1 MTEAT
6 HQDPVVGLAANLAR
20 RYVVYGCKRGRRLGI
35 RAMERPMKQTPV
47 VAAGLVL
54 LALACTGCSARTSAE
69 PGPSAFTKSSS
80 EPAASAAPTV
90 TNCASAGL
98 VPPAASGRPSTM
110 AAWPYRLL
118 QRQRPS
124 ELIADQAISPPP
136 GAAYPLISRTATIPR
151 QGPYVLECTELG
163 TGSARH
169 GPVFPV
175 DRLTIAAGYL
185 WVYGAPRPGAPP
197 LIYQVNPVTLARIRS
212 IPLPGPAGFGG
223 ATFATGAGGSVW
235 I

>member
-47 VAAGLVL
+47 VAAGLGL
-54 LALACTGCSARTSAE
+54 LSLACTGCSARTSAE
-69 PGPSAFTKSSS
+69 PRPSALTKTCSG
-80 EPAASAAPTV
+80 PGGGAAPPPTD
-90 TNCASAGL
+90 CASAG
-98 VPPAASGRPSTM
+98 VGPPAPSARPSTM
-110 AAWPYRLL
+110 AAWRYRLL

-124 ELIADQAISPPP
+124 ELIADQAISPAT
-136 GAAYPLISRTATIPR
+136 GAAYALISRTATIPL
-151 QGPYVLECTELG
+151 QGPYVLECTELR

-175 DRLTIAAGYL
+175 DRLTI
-185 WVYGAPRPGAPP
+185 
-197 LIYQVNPVTLARIRS
+197 
-212 IPLPGPAGFGG
+212 
-223 ATFATGAGGSVW
+223 
-235 I
+235 